1 MQKTVLIVEDE
12 TRIAQWVKTYF
23 ERAGFYAEVCADG
36 RSGLQTA
43 RQLAPDIIV
52 LDLMLPG
59 MSGEAVCEAL
69 RRESDVPII
78 MLTAKGAHHD
88 RITGLE
94 SGADDYMVKPFNPEE
109 LVARANAILRRVKG
123 KVQNSLQCGPVS
135 LDLGARVATLSGA
148 PIALSV
154 AQITLLE
161 TFMRHPNQV
170 LTRNQLIEMAFEGN
184 FDAFDRAID
193 SHIRRLRKVLHIENH
208 EPIQT
213 VYGAGY
219 KYVVTDLNL

>member
-36 RSGLQTA
+36 NSGLQMA
-43 RQLAPDIIV
+43 RQLSPDIIV

-59 MSGEAVCEAL
+59 MSGEAVCQAL
-69 RRESDVPII
+69 RRDSDVPII

-109 LVARANAILRRVKG
+109 LVARANAVLRRVKG
-123 KVQNSLQCGPVS
+123 KVQNTLECGLVT
-135 LDLGARVATLSGA
+135 LDLSAKAATLAGD
-148 PIALSV
+148 PISLSA

-170 LTRNQLIEMAFEGN
+170 LSRNQLIEMAFEGN

-193 SHIRRLRKVLHIENH
+193 SHIRRLRKVLHTENH
-208 EPIQT
+208 APIQT

-219 KYVVTDLNL
+219 KYVVEGSNA